1 MKTLAIIQSRS
12 DSWRLPNKGL
22 LPINNIP
29 LTILVAKRIFSKKYK
44 TLVATT
50 TDKSD
55 DNLCNILK
63 IKFVTSEAQI
73 QM

>member
-29 LTILVAKRIFSKKYK
+29 LTILVAKEFFKEI
-44 TLVATT
+44 
-50 TDKSD
+50 
-55 DNLCNILK
+55 
-63 IKFVTSEAQI
+63 
-73 QM
+73 